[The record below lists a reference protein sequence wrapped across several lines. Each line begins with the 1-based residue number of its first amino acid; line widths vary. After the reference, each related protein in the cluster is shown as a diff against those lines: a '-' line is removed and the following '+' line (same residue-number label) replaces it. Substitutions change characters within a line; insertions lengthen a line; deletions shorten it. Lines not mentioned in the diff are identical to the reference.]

1 MFTGGEKRKSEKARM
16 RKGITIL
23 IGTPG
28 RLLDH
33 AQNTKSIS
41 FKSLQWLI
49 IDEADRMLDLGY
61 EKDIMRSGYLNIYLT
76 KNIIQVFTM

>member
-1 MFTGGEKRKSEKARM
+1 MPGIFTGGEKRKSEKARM

-33 AQNTKSIS
+33 AMNTKSIS
-41 FKSLQWLI
+41 FKSLQWLV

-61 EKDIMRSGYLNIYLT
+61 EKDITR
-76 KNIIQVFTM
+76 

>member
-1 MFTGGEKRKSEKARM
+1 MLIGGEKRKSEKARL

-33 AQNTKSIS
+33 ANNTKNVS
-41 FKSLQWLI
+41 FAALKFLI
-49 IDEADRMLDLGY
+49 IDEADRLLELGY
-61 EKDIMRSGYLNIYLT
+61 EKHITR
-76 KNIIQVFTM
+76 

>member
-1 MFTGGEKRKSEKARM
+1 MFTGGEKRKSEKARL

-33 AQNTKSIS
+33 AKNTKSIS
-41 FKSLQWLI
+41 FKTLQWMI

-61 EKDIMRSGYLNIYLT
+61 ERDITGLDNFLF
-76 KNIIQVFTM
+76 K